1 MAEAI
6 IEKLK
11 IKPQAQRPIPVEFK
25 IGQQNRL
32 DIQDNRKESGLNRD
46 EILEKLKDIKKVKTL
61 DNKLEQPQQ
70 VKIKTIRRKKTTVVD
85 DESGDKVGKIR
96 KIKKIKGKTLVLGI
110 KKDTISELG
119 RLKERKTQ
127 VPDLKVIAEE
137 GVEGDFEERKLDLSG
152 IPKASKRVNIV
163 ASQYYL
169 NNRKKFINFINGLY
183 DTYRKEIIKKQE
195 EPQLPQEQQCMAKK
209 SKSKKFELLTHQN
222 IVRDYLNIYTPYRGL
237 LLYHGLGSGKTCS
250 SIGIAEGLK
259 NDKRIIV
266 MIPASL
272 KMNYIEEL
280 KNCGDPLYKR
290 NQYWKFVK
298 VDGNRGLIEELHE
311 VLSIPRDY
319 IEEQN
324 GAWLVNIKKE
334 PNYESLSRGEQISLE
349 NQLDV
354 MIGYKYQ
361 FINYNGL
368 RRSKLETFKKGGNIF
383 SDSVVIIDEV
393 HNFISRISGK
403 LNNDK
408 SLSYELYEL
417 LLSAKN
423 CKIVL
428 LTGTPI
434 INYPNEI
441 GIIFNI
447 ICGYINVW
455 KIPVNV
461 ETARKLDGEEMKKI
475 INGNFNMVDY
485 VNYNAITNMLEITQN
500 PYGFINIADRGKY
513 KGMKGISKDMAS
525 DTEYVQLLI
534 KNYESRGI
542 NIDETMIDL
551 DLYKQRGSINDEG
564 FINIIEQGLRRYKVN
579 IKRGEIRKE
588 QFKLL
593 PDKLDDFKEKFIDS
607 DNNVIN
613 MDLLQRR
620 ILGMSSY
627 YGDLEELMPAFD
639 ADVDIKTIYIPMS
652 DEQLLSYELARN
664 DERDNEKKPKRKSNA
679 GVYDDNTS
687 TYRIFSRQYCNF
699 IFPSEF
705 KRPMPKD
712 NKEQMSEFKGDLQPS
727 EEVTPE
733 EKETIVDLVPEQAR
747 LEQEDGTLEPD
758 DIQKMGIK
766 RATVI
771 DDSYIKRIDEALD
784 FLSENRETYL
794 SKEGLTIYSPKFL
807 NILENVLD
815 TENHQGLHL
824 LYSNFRTL
832 EGIGILKLVF
842 ETNGM
847 AELKLKK
854 ESGSWVLDVSPED
867 MSKPKFALYTGKE
880 DAEVKEL
887 IRKIYNGTWEEL
899 PVSLSEQLKSINV
912 NNNMGEIVKLLMI
925 TASGAEGIS
934 LQNCRFVHITEPYW
948 HPVRTKQ
955 VIGRARRIC
964 SHYRLP
970 EEFRNV
976 KVFQYVMTFSEE
988 QIKNKISPELRRFDV
1003 SKLDKRQITS
1013 DEHLLEISGIKEE
1026 INKGILKAIKE
1037 TSIDCNIHS
1046 NSGNKEGLS
1055 CFSFGGNVEDE
1066 FAINPD
1072 ISKDEGDEANK
1083 EEITGSVVELKMKVS
1098 GKKVLFAYNKNTN
1111 EVYDYQSF
1119 LDFKNK
1125 KIVAPIIKGKIKTL
1139 KLPDGKSKK
1148 QFVQI

>member
-11 IKPQAQRPIPVEFK
+11 VKPQPKRPTAVEFK
-25 IGQQNRL
+25 IGQQNKL
-32 DIQDNRKESGLNRD
+32 EIQDGRKESVLNRD
-46 EILEKLKDIKKVKTL
+46 EIMERLKGIKQVKSLDSKVEEKVK
-61 DNKLEQPQQ
+61 K
-70 VKIKTIRRKKTTVVD
+70 KIKLVRKKTTAVD
-85 DESGDKVGKIR
+85 DVPGDKVGKVR
-96 KIKKIKGKTLVLGI
+96 KIKKLKGKTIVLGI

-119 RLKERKTQ
+119 RLKERVTKA
-127 VPDLKVIAEE
+127 PDLKVIAEE
-137 GVEGDFEERKLDLSG
+137 TVEGDFEERKLDLSG
-152 IPKASKRVNIV
+152 LPPPMKRVNII

-183 DTYRKEIIKKQE
+183 DKYRTEIIKKEEQPKKPQE
-195 EPQLPQEQQCMAKK
+195 EQCASKK
-209 SKSKKFELLTHQN
+209 SQNKKFELLTHQN
-222 IVRDYLNIYTPYRGL
+222 IVRDYLNMYTPYRGL

-290 NQYWKFVK
+290 NQHWDFIK
-298 VDGNRGLIEELHE
+298 VDGNKRLIEELH
-311 VLSIPRDY
+311 VALSISREY
-319 IEEQN
+319 IERNN
-324 GAWLVNIKKE
+324 GAWLVNVKKE
-334 PNYESLSRGEQISLE
+334 SNYESLDRGDQISLE
-349 NQLDV
+349 NQLDE

-368 RRSKLETFKKGGNIF
+368 RRSKLETFKRGGNIF

-393 HNFISRISGK
+393 HNFISRIAGK

-408 SLSYELYEL
+408 SLSYELYQL
-417 LLSAKN
+417 LLNAKN
-423 CKIVL
+423 CKMVL

-441 GIIFNI
+441 AILFNI

-455 KIPVNV
+455 KIPVSI
-461 ETARKLDGEEMKKI
+461 ETAKKLDGEEMKKI

-485 VNYNAITNMLEITQN
+485 VNYNPTTNMLEITQN
-500 PYGFINIADRGKY
+500 PYGFINVANSGNY
-513 KGMKGISKDMAS
+513 KGMMSVSREMQS
-525 DTEYVQLLI
+525 DSEYVELLI

-542 NIDETMIDL
+542 KIDESMIDL

-564 FINIIEQGLRRYKVN
+564 FMSIIEQGLKRYRIN
-579 IKRGEIRKE
+579 IRKREIKVE

-593 PDKLDDFKEKFIDS
+593 PDRLDDFKEKFINS
-607 DNNVIN
+607 DNSIVNA
-613 MDLLQRR
+613 DLLQRR
-620 ILGMSSY
+620 ILGMTSY

-639 ADVDIKTIYIPMS
+639 EDVDIKTIYIDMS
-652 DEQLLSYELARN
+652 DPQLLLYESARN
-664 DERDNEKKPKRKSNA
+664 DERDNEKRNKRKGPG
-679 GVYDDNTS
+679 GVYDDNSS

-699 IFPSEF
+699 IFPSEL

-712 NKEQMSEFKGDLQPS
+712 IKEQMSEFSDDINAA
-727 EEVTPE
+727 EEITPE
-733 EKETIVDLVPEQAR
+733 NKEAIVDLVPDQSR
-747 LEQEDGTLEPD
+747 LEQEDGTVEPD
-758 DIQKMGIK
+758 DIQQMERQK
-766 RATVI
+766 ATVI
-771 DDSYIKRIDEALD
+771 DDSYVKRIDEALD
-784 FLSENRETYL
+784 FLSENRDTYL
-794 SKEGLTIYSPKFL
+794 TKEGLSTYSPKFL

-854 ESGSWVLDVSPED
+854 EGGSWLLDVSPEN

-887 IRKIYNGTWEEL
+887 IRKIYNGTWDDL
-899 PVSLSEQLKSINV
+899 PQTLSEQLKAINA

-976 KVFQYVMTFSEE
+976 KVFQYVMRFSEE
-988 QIKNKISPELRRFDV
+988 QIKDKISKELRRFDV

-1026 INKGILKAIKE
+1026 INRGVLKAIKE
-1037 TSIDCNIHS
+1037 TSIDCNIHA
-1046 NSGNKEGLS
+1046 NSGKKEGLS
-1055 CFSFGGNVEDE
+1055 CFSFGAKVENE
-1066 FAINPD
+1066 FSIKPNIAN
-1072 ISKDEGDEANK
+1072 DEGDKGNI
-1083 EEITGSVVELKMKVS
+1083 EEKTGSVVEVRIKIA
-1098 GKKVLFAYNKNTN
+1098 GKKVLFALNKDTN

-1119 LDFKNK
+1119 KDYTDKR
-1125 KIVAPIIKGKIKTL
+1125 IAAPIVKGMLKLI
-1139 KLPDGKSKK
+1139 KLPDGKSKR
-1148 QFVQI
+1148 QFVEI